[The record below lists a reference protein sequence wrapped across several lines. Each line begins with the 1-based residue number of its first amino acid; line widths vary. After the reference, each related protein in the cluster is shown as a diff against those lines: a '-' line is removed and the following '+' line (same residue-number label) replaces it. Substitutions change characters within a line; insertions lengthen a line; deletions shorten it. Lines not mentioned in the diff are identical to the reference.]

1 MVQKILGKFRK
12 TLVRKSLFKKDHW
25 LSAALNKNT
34 FKLSNFSDINEKSLL
49 KSFND
54 IRKEYLNDDLFIF
67 VKVRTNLVSQINK
80 IENLGFR
87 LIDTNILFT
96 GNSELRHKEHRKDNI
111 YIKFSENSHKS
122 FVGDIAYNNFVFS
135 RFHLDPKIKKSQA
148 DSLKKSWVENFF
160 SGKRGD
166 YMIIALFNDKPVGF
180 LQLIEKGN
188 ILIIDLIAVK
198 LGYRGKNIG
207 SSMINFAYK
216 NIQFEKIIVGTQISN
231 LPSIRLYQNLGFIP
245 ISSDYVFHFHNN

>member
-1 MVQKILGKFRK
+1 
-12 TLVRKSLFKKDHW
+12 
-25 LSAALNKNT
+25 
-34 FKLSNFSDINEKSLL
+34 
-49 KSFND
+49 
-54 IRKEYLNDDLFIF
+54 
-67 VKVRTNLVSQINK
+67 
-80 IENLGFR
+80 
-87 LIDTNILFT
+87 
-96 GNSELRHKEHRKDNI
+96 
-111 YIKFSENSHKS
+111 
-122 FVGDIAYNNFVFS
+122 
-135 RFHLDPKIKKSQA
+135 
-148 DSLKKSWVENFF
+148 
-160 SGKRGD
+160 
-166 YMIIALFNDKPVGF
+166 MIIALFNDKPVGF